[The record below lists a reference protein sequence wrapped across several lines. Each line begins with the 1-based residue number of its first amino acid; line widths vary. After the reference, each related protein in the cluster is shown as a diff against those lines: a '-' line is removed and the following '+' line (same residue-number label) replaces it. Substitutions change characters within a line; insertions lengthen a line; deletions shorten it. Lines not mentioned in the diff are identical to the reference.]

1 MVAHYSYEKISNF
14 SLQILVKNFLSK
26 ITIEYRTNSSLNLI
40 SHNQNVEYHTIFLN
54 CISCFSA
61 LANGN
66 FKESGF
72 EELAINPNFNIVKIL
87 FKTIRDSMD
96 NLLNNK
102 ESKFWKQ
109 DGIAESTIL
118 LESIIALLKFPKHYV
133 EYIM

>member
-1 MVAHYSYEKISNF
+1 MVAHYSYEKIASF
-14 SLQILVKNFLSK
+14 SLQILVKNILSK
-26 ITIEYRTNSSLNLI
+26 ITIEYRTYLLFFKTHSL
-40 SHNQNVEYHTIFLN
+40 EYHTIFLN

-72 EELAINPNFNIVKIL
+72 EELAINPSFNIVKIL
-87 FKTIRDSMD
+87 FKTIKDSMD
-96 NLLNNK
+96 NLINNK
-102 ESKFWKQ
+102 ESKLWKQ